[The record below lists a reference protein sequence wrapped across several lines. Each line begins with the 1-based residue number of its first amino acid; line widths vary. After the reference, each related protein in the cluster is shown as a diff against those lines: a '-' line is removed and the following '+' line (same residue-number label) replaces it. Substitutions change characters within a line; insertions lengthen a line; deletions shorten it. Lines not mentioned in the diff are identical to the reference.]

1 VGSNS
6 VLVSGRG
13 YCTTDGDSGQWR
25 WNPMLSRA
33 QPVLALMGGAIFLLQ
48 SECTHCRGSV
58 SISHSNCE
66 ELFKCLSLEDKTFD

>member
-33 QPVLALMGGAIFLLQ
+33 QPVLALMEGKQKCNL
-48 SECTHCRGSV
+48 GSTCNLV
-58 SISHSNCE
+58 P
-66 ELFKCLSLEDKTFD
+66 

>member
-13 YCTTDGDSGQWR
+13 YGTTDGDSGQWR

-33 QPVLALMGGAIFLLQ
+33 QPVLALMEVRMYSLQRFSINLAFQLPGAF
-48 SECTHCRGSV
+48 
-58 SISHSNCE
+58 
-66 ELFKCLSLEDKTFD
+66 